1 MSINGRN
8 NNPLNAWTF
17 IYSPNVVSGQYLIL
31 EAVDEGLEVDIEQ
44 LVDSILGDVGEG
56 ARDEGSRVVECHVQP
71 TEVLDRGIHHA
82 FAVGFLK
89 TAIRWGTQH
98 W

>member
-1 MSINGRN
+1 MSRSSSNERVDVHIF
-8 NNPLNAWTF
+8 PKLA
-17 IYSPNVVSGQYLIL
+17 SGQYLIL
-31 EAVDEGLEVDIEQ
+31 EAVDKGLEVDIEQ
-44 LVDSILGDVGEG
+44 LVDRILGDVGEG
-56 ARDEGSRVVECHVQP
+56 ARDEGSRVVEGHVQP